1 MTPSAEVLV
10 GLVIAIGLIGILLP
24 AVPGALLVL
33 VAILVWAS
41 EVATSTSWLIFG
53 VAAVCI
59 AVSQVIKFTVPGRR
73 MVDAGVPRRSLVAG
87 ALAGIVGFFVI
98 PVAGLV
104 LGFVVAV
111 YAAERHR
118 LGSRSAAWSSTRTA
132 LRAVGL
138 SLLIELGGA
147 LVAATAWLLGVLF
160 VV

>member
-1 MTPSAEVLV
+1 VTPSAEVLV

-33 VAILVWAS
+33 AAILVWAS
-41 EVATSTSWLIFG
+41 EVATSTSWLIFA
-53 VAAVCI
+53 VATASI
-59 AVSQVIKFTVPGRR
+59 AVSQVVKFTVPGRR
-73 MVDAGVPRRSLVAG
+73 MVDAGVPRSSLVAG

-104 LGFVVAV
+104 IGFVVAV

-118 LGSRSAAWSSTRTA
+118 LGSRPAAWSSTRTA
-132 LRAVGL
+132 VRAVGL

>member
-1 MTPSAEVLV
+1 MTPLAEVLV

-33 VAILVWAS
+33 AAILVWAS

-53 VAAVCI
+53 VATVCI
-59 AVSQVIKFTVPGRR
+59 AVSQVVKFTVPGRR

-104 LGFVVAV
+104 IGFVVAV

-118 LGSRSAAWSSTRTA
+118 LGTRSAAWSSRHA
-132 LRAVGL
+132 LPRRCARWDRAG
-138 SLLIELGGA
+138 
-147 LVAATAWLLGVLF
+147 
-160 VV
+160 

>member
-33 VAILVWAS
+33 AAILVWAS

-53 VAAVCI
+53 VATVCI

-104 LGFVVAV
+104 IGFVVAV

-118 LGSRSAAWSSTRTA
+118 LGSRPAAWSSTRTA